1 MTRDQ
6 LRKAQALDYEIN
18 EIRQIIQRIEGTEKF
33 SSYESMGEGERGLKK
48 VLKEPYVLIVKALK
62 ERINILNDEI
72 ADL

>member
-18 EIRQIIQRIEGTEKF
+18 EIRQLIQRIEGTEKF

-48 VLKEPYVLIVKALK
+48 VLKEPYALIIKAFK
-62 ERINILNDEI
+62 ERIDTLNEEI
-72 ADL
+72 KNL

>member
-33 SSYESMGEGERGLKK
+33 SSYTSTDEGKLGLKK
-48 VLKEPYVLIVKALK
+48 VLKEPYILIVKSFK
-62 ERINILNDEI
+62 ERIDSLNNEI